1 MSSLAL
7 LFSGCGPF
15 AKDKAGSE
23 LIKKA
28 REDYTALDSAKVL
41 MINTDTDEVEQEFT
55 FKYDEKDVL
64 TYSYYGKS
72 ENSEYA
78 QYNNGAKCETYE
90 NGEFTHSVK
99 GESGFSK
106 YTRQI
111 THPQADEG
119 LLIYTPVY
127 ITDAS
132 VTEEGGITHV
142 HHEYDAEKMGAE
154 VENGTVTGFSADYYF
169 DGEELLY
176 FLETT
181 TAQENGQEKVYSYK
195 VEITEKNSV
204 EKIEDP
210 TKALK
215 EAQAD

>member
-1 MSSLAL
+1 
-7 LFSGCGPF
+7 
-15 AKDKAGSE
+15 
-23 LIKKA
+23 
-28 REDYTALDSAKVL
+28 

-78 QYNNGAKCETYE
+78 QYNNGAKCDTFD
-90 NGEFTHSVK
+90 NGEFTHAVK

-127 ITDAS
+127 ITEAEVSD
-132 VTEEGGITHV
+132 EGDITHI

-154 VENGTVTGFSADYYF
+154 VESGRVTGFCADYYF
-169 DGEELLY
+169 RGEDLLY
-176 FLETT
+176 FVETT
-181 TAQENGQEKVYSYK
+181 TAEENGEEKIYSYR
-195 VEITEKNSV
+195 VEITEKNEV
-204 EKIEDP
+204 EKVEDI
-210 TKALK
+210 TAGMKEKAK
-215 EAQAD
+215 